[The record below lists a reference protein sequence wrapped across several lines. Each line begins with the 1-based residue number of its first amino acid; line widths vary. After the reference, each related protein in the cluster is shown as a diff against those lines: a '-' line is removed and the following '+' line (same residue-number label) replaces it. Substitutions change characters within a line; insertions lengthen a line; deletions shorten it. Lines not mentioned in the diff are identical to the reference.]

1 MSRRHRKEPWRPP
14 IRTYGSDPSGKS
26 KATAPGARPEMRERY
41 LATHPELTLSDG
53 AFEDRGVSA
62 FTGANSEQGNLM
74 ETSSL
79 Y

>member
-1 MSRRHRKEPWRPP
+1 M
-14 IRTYGSDPSGKS
+14 
-26 KATAPGARPEMRERY
+26 ATASGAMPEMREGY
-41 LATHPELTLSDG
+41 LATHPELTLSDE

-74 ETSSL
+74 LTLQGNLMLTLSL